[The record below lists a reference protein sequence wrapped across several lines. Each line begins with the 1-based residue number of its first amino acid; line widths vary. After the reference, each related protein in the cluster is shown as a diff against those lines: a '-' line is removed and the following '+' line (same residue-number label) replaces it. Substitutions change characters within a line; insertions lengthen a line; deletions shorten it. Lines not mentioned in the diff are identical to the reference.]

1 MFANVLSQ
9 KLKIWICR
17 TLDQWVKYQELI
29 ILWLFKHET
38 VLVIHSF
45 WCMYTYKQWRR
56 KMTTDTREL
65 QSDLPSITHRILA
78 NRGGAVSHHR
88 IQSCVL
94 FITALTSE
102 ECFPPLLINGC
113 TVHFETKWKT
123 YKEKYSQIVYCSVVT
138 FFIISKRIKNR
149 WNVKNS
155 FVTFISLPFC
165 LLAFWRFLCRSI
177 LDGWEQ
183 GFQHFVETP
192 SDTLHQSTL

>member
-1 MFANVLSQ
+1 M
-9 KLKIWICR
+9 LKIWTCL
-17 TLDQWVKYQELI
+17 TLDQESI

-45 WCMYTYKQWRR
+45 WCKYTCKQWRR
-56 KMTTDTREL
+56 KMTIDTREL

-78 NRGGAVSHHR
+78 NGGRPVSHHR
-88 IQSCVL
+88 IQGCAL

-123 YKEKYSQIVYCSVVT
+123 YKEKIFTESLLQCCHL
-138 FFIISKRIKNR
+138 FFFSRRIKNR
-149 WNVKNS
+149 WNVKHL
-155 FVTFISLPFC
+155 FVTFILLLFC

-183 GFQHFVETP
+183 GFQHFVEMP
-192 SDTLHQSTL
+192 PDILHQSTS